1 MSRFLRPPLL
11 IALGLAAALLSCKS
25 DEKTEAPAPAKAD
38 KPVPAQPPALP
49 APDPASV
56 TQGRPLALA
65 PGLQQNAL
73 APQDVPHV
81 LMMLS
86 ASKRLY
92 GNTVYRAKKTPEGD
106 VILVVSDAER
116 WPNAAQNVIV
126 QKGPD
131 GSWNIVTVSSL
142 QF

>member
-11 IALGLAAALLSCKS
+11 IALGLAAALVSCNS
-25 DEKTEAPAPAKAD
+25 DEKTEATDSDKAD
-38 KPVPAQPPALP
+38 KPVPAKPTPP
-49 APDPASV
+49 APDLS
-56 TQGRPLALA
+56 TLNLGRPLALA
-65 PGLQQNAL
+65 TGLQQSAL
-73 APQDVPHV
+73 AAQDVPHV

-116 WPNAAQNVIV
+116 WPTAAQNVIV
-126 QKGPD
+126 QKGTD
-131 GSWNIVTVSSL
+131 GTWDILTVSSL